1 MLSYQGKETLE
12 TEQRKILVIG
22 KSDCLNDALSGYAI
36 QLAQRMKYDLFVV
49 SVMPQGA
56 GSTSAVSVSVGA
68 HYHQALKILN
78 DFKQKSAS
86 KGVRCDHVIQY
97 GEIAAVADTIL
108 HTVRRIE
115 FIVTDSEHTKTQI
128 SEDVTIPVFSLSTN
142 QLHPEGKPMTRETK
156 QQRNTE
162 VKKTIGYGLITAALY
177 GAVFWNSDTVMS
189 YFTKGGF
196 YAALP
201 VATVFIF
208 SFAHGSFASNLWSLM
223 GIKPI
228 KKDALQPSVSKT
240 VTPTKKVQKRPRAYA
255 YVNPFHKI

>member
-1 MLSYQGKETLE
+1 ME

-22 KSDCLNDALSGYAI
+22 KSDSFNDALSGYAI
-36 QLAQRMKYDLFVV
+36 QLAQRLKNDLFVV

-56 GSTSAVSVSVGA
+56 GSASGVSVTVA
-68 HYHQALKILN
+68 DHYRQALETLHS
-78 DFKQKSAS
+78 FKQKAAG
-86 KGVRCDHVIQY
+86 KGVHCDHAIQY
-97 GEIAAVADTIL
+97 GEIAAVADDVM

-115 FIVTDSEHTKTQI
+115 FVVTDSEHTKTQL

-177 GAVFWNSDTVMS
+177 GAVFWNADTVMS

-201 VATVFIF
+201 VATVFVF

-223 GIKPI
+223 GIKPM
-228 KKDALQPSVSKT
+228 KKDALQPSAGKT
-240 VTPTKKVQKRPRAYA
+240 VTQTKKIQKRPRAYA
-255 YVNPFHKI
+255 YINPFHKI

>member
-1 MLSYQGKETLE
+1 MLSHQSNGTVE
-12 TEQRKILVIG
+12 TERRKILVIG
-22 KSDCLNDALSGYAI
+22 KSDSFNDALSGYAI
-36 QLAQRMKYDLFVV
+36 QLAQRLKYDLFLV
-49 SVMPQGA
+49 SVMPQGSI
-56 GSTSAVSVSVGA
+56 STSAVSVSVAA
-68 HYHQALKILN
+68 HYHRALEILQ
-78 DFKQKSAS
+78 DFKQKAAG
-86 KGVRCDHVIQY
+86 KDVHCDHAIRY
-97 GEIAAVADTIL
+97 GGIADVADAVL

-115 FIVTDSEHTKTQI
+115 FVVTDSEYTKTLI

-162 VKKTIGYGLITAALY
+162 VKKTVGYGLITAALY
-177 GAVFWNSDTVMS
+177 GSVFWNADAVMS

-208 SFAHGSFASNLWSLM
+208 SFAHGAFASNLWSLM
-223 GIKPI
+223 GIKPM
-228 KKDALQPSVSKT
+228 KKDALQPSVGKT
-240 VTPTKKVQKRPRAYA
+240 VTQTKKVQKRPRAYA

>member
-1 MLSYQGKETLE
+1 MLSHQANETME

-56 GSTSAVSVSVGA
+56 GSTSAVSVSAGA
-68 HYHQALKILN
+68 HYHQAMEILH
-78 DFKQKSAS
+78 DFKQKAAS
-86 KGVRCDHVIQY
+86 KDVHCDHVIQF
-97 GEIAAVADTIL
+97 GEIASVADDVM

-115 FIVTDSEHTKTQI
+115 FVVTDSEYTKTQI

-156 QQRNTE
+156 QQRNSE

-177 GAVFWNSDTVMS
+177 GSVFWNADAVMS

-201 VATVFIF
+201 VATVFVF
-208 SFAHGSFASNLWSLM
+208 SFAHGAFASNLWSLM
-223 GIKPI
+223 GIKPM
-228 KKDALQPSVSKT
+228 KKDAVQPSVAKT
-240 VTPTKKVQKRPRAYA
+240 VTQTKKVQKRPRAYA

>member
-1 MLSYQGKETLE
+1 MLSYRGNERVE
-12 TEQRKILVIG
+12 TERRKILVIG

-49 SVMPQGA
+49 SVMPQSA
-56 GSTSAVSVSVGA
+56 GSTSNVSVSVA
-68 HYHQALKILN
+68 ADYHQALENLH
-78 DFKQKSAS
+78 DFKQKAAS
-86 KGVRCDHVIQY
+86 KDVHCDHAIQF
-97 GEIAAVADTIL
+97 GEIAAVADDVL
-108 HTVRRIE
+108 HTVKRIE
-115 FIVTDSEHTKTQI
+115 FVVTDSEYTKMQI
-128 SEDVTIPVFSLSTN
+128 SIDVTIPVFSLSTN

-156 QQRNTE
+156 QQRNNE
-162 VKKTIGYGLITAALY
+162 IKKTIGYGMITAALY
-177 GAVFWNSDTVMS
+177 GCVFWNADKVMS

-223 GIKPI
+223 GIKPM
-228 KKDALQPSVSKT
+228 KKDALQPTVGKT
-240 VTPTKKVQKRPRAYA
+240 VTQTKKVQKRPRAYA

>member
-1 MLSYQGKETLE
+1 MLSHQGNETVE

-22 KSDCLNDALSGYAI
+22 KSDCLNDVLSGYAI
-36 QLAQRMKYDLFVV
+36 QLAQRLKYDLFVV

-56 GSTSAVSVSVGA
+56 ELTSAVSVSVAA
-68 HYHQALKILN
+68 HYHNALEILH
-78 DFKQKSAS
+78 DFKQKAAS
-86 KGVRCDHVIQY
+86 EGVHCDHAIQY
-97 GEIAAVADTIL
+97 GEVSAVADDVL

-115 FIVTDSEHTKTQI
+115 FVVTDSEYTKTQI

-156 QQRNTE
+156 QQRKTE

-177 GAVFWNSDTVMS
+177 GSVFWNADAVMS

-201 VATVFIF
+201 VATVFMF
-208 SFAHGSFASNLWSLM
+208 SFAHGAFASNLWSLM
-223 GIKPI
+223 GIKPM
-228 KKDALQPSVSKT
+228 KKETLQPSVGKT
-240 VTPTKKVQKRPRAYA
+240 VSQTKKVQKRPRAYA